1 VKTSAPCKEGFGHAL
16 NGETPTRDA
25 SDSLLDVRAVA
36 GVLGVSASWV
46 RRHASQLPCVRVGRM
61 VRFDSSLLFYQLQAK
76 MQGGK
81 PLKPERTD
89 MFFRY
94 QRGFVYQKGRKVKVW
109 YARIREDVRNP
120 DGQIERRHRNIRLG
134 TLDEYPTK
142 SAARNRLSELL
153 KGSPPKMEMSF
164 RELSERWEKAEGSTM
179 KATTLHHYKN
189 ALRAYVLPKFGDRKI
204 TEINRE
210 DIQTFLA
217 EKARKYSESTLRS
230 MRVVLGLTLG
240 WATNCSWLARN
251 PCSRVK
257 LPKRTGGRRVTRT
270 VLTAGQVNAIAGKL
284 KEPYATLVLFLAA
297 TGLRIGEA
305 LAIKWT
311 DFKDNVLHVTRR
323 IYDGDVDAVKSKRSE
338 RKLPIDPILMERI
351 EKLGR
356 GEWVFRSRTGTSL
369 NPGNALKRY
378 IRPAAKELGIS
389 LGGWHDFRHTLST
402 KLRRSG
408 VHPKVVSD
416 ILGHKKVN
424 LAMDVYDRT
433 DVEDFVQPLSLVV
446 NELCPSCSPAGAA
459 AMSQR

>member
-1 VKTSAPCKEGFGHAL
+1 
-16 NGETPTRDA
+16 
-25 SDSLLDVRAVA
+25 
-36 GVLGVSASWV
+36 
-46 RRHASQLPCVRVGRM
+46 M
-61 VRFDSSLLFYQLQAK
+61 VRFDSSLLFGELRTK
-76 MQGGK
+76 MQSGK

-94 QRGFVYQKGRKVKVW
+94 QRGFVYQKGRSVKVW
-109 YARIREDVRNP
+109 YGRVREDFRKP
-120 DGQIERRHRNIRLG
+120 DGEVERRHRNIRLG
-134 TLDEYPTK
+134 TLDELPTK
-142 SAARNRLSELL
+142 SAARKHLAKLL
-153 KGSPPKMEMSF
+153 KDSPPKMEMTF
-164 RELSERWEKAEGSTM
+164 RELTERWEKAEGSTI
-179 KATTLHHYKN
+179 KGTTLHHYKN

-204 TEINRE
+204 ADINRE

-240 WATNCSWLARN
+240 WATNCSWLEKN

-270 VLTAGQVNAIAGKL
+270 VFTAEQVNAIAGKL

-305 LAIKWT
+305 LAMKWT
-311 DFKDNVLHVTRR
+311 DFTHNVLHVTRR

-338 RKLPIDPILMERI
+338 RKLPIDPILVARM
-351 EKLGR
+351 EKLGK
-356 GEWVFRSRTGTSL
+356 GEWVFRSKTGGPL
-369 NPGNALKRY
+369 NPGNALRRHV
-378 IRPAAKELGIS
+378 RPAAEKLGIS

-416 ILGHKKVN
+416 ILGHKRVN

-433 DVEDFVQPLSLVV
+433 DVEDFMQPLSLVV
-446 NELCPSCSPAGAA
+446 NELCPSCSPAGTT
-459 AMSQR
+459 AMNQH

>member
-1 VKTSAPCKEGFGHAL
+1 VKRSASQEIDSASAL
-16 NGETPTRDA
+16 KPESCLSKA
-25 SDSLLDVRAVA
+25 LLDVRATA
-36 GVLGVSASWV
+36 DLLGVSTSWV
-46 RRHASQLPCVRVGRM
+46 RRHVAELPCVRVGRM
-61 VRFDSSLLFYQLQAK
+61 VRFDSSLLFSQLQAK
-76 MQGGK
+76 IKSGK
-81 PLKPERTD
+81 SLKPERTD

-94 QRGFVYQKGRKVKVW
+94 QRGFVYQKGRNVKVW
-109 YARIREDVRNP
+109 YGRIREDVRNS
-120 DGQIERRHRNIRLG
+120 DGQIERRHRNMRLG
-134 TLDEYPTK
+134 TLDELPTK
-142 SAARNRLSELL
+142 SAARKRLSELL
-153 KGSPPKMEMSF
+153 KDSPPKTEMNF
-164 RELSERWEKAEGSTM
+164 RELAERWERAEGSTI

-204 TEINRE
+204 TDINRE

-240 WATNCSWLARN
+240 WAINCSWLERN
-251 PCSRVK
+251 SCSGVK

-270 VLTAGQVNAIAGKL
+270 VLTAQQTNAIAAKL

-323 IYDGDVDAVKSKRSE
+323 IYDGDVDGVKSKRSE
-338 RKLPIDPILMERI
+338 RKLPIDPILMERM
-351 EKLGR
+351 EKLGK
-356 GEWVFRSRTGTSL
+356 GDWVFRSRGGTPL
-369 NPGNALKRY
+369 NPGNALKRHV
-378 IRPAAKELGIS
+378 RPAAEKLGIS

-402 KLRRSG
+402 KLRKSG

-433 DVEDFVQPLSLVV
+433 DVEDFVCNRLRS
-446 NELCPSCSPAGAA
+446 
-459 AMSQR
+459 

>member
-1 VKTSAPCKEGFGHAL
+1 
-16 NGETPTRDA
+16 
-25 SDSLLDVRAVA
+25 
-36 GVLGVSASWV
+36 
-46 RRHASQLPCVRVGRM
+46 M
-61 VRFDSSLLFYQLQAK
+61 
-76 MQGGK
+76 
-81 PLKPERTD
+81 
-89 MFFRY
+89 
-94 QRGFVYQKGRKVKVW
+94 KVW
-109 YARIREDVRNP
+109 YGMYREDVRTA
-120 DGQIERRHRNIRLG
+120 DGQLERRQHNIRLG
-134 TLDEYPTK
+134 TLADLPTK
-142 SAARNRLSELL
+142 TAARNRLAELL
-153 KGSPPKMEMSF
+153 KFSPATPDMSF
-164 RELSERWEKAEGSTM
+164 KELAERWEKAEGSTL
-179 KATTLHHYKN
+179 KTTTLRHYKN
-189 ALRAYVLPKFGDRKI
+189 ALRAYLLPRFGERKI
-204 TEINRE
+204 AEINRE

-217 EKARKYSESTLRS
+217 EQAHKFSESTLRS

-240 WATNCSWLARN
+240 WANNCGWLEKN
-251 PCSRVK
+251 PCTRVK

-270 VLTAGQVNAIAGKL
+270 VLTAEQVNAIEGKL

-297 TGLRIGEA
+297 SGLRIGEA

-311 DFKDNVLHVTRR
+311 DFNDNVLHVTQR
-323 IYDGDVDAVKSKRSE
+323 IYDGELDAVKSKRSE
-338 RKLPIDPILMERI
+338 RKLPIDPRLIERM
-351 EKLGR
+351 EKLGK

-369 NPGNALKRY
+369 NPGNALKRHV
-378 IRPAAKELGIS
+378 RPAAEELGIA

>member
-1 VKTSAPCKEGFGHAL
+1 MPVATNSLEQQCAVSK
-16 NGETPTRDA
+16 
-25 SDSLLDVRAVA
+25 SLLEVRLAANVF
-36 GVLGVSASWV
+36 GVSTSWI
-46 RRHASQLPCVRVGRM
+46 RRHITELPAIRVGRFI
-61 VRFDSSLLFYQLQAK
+61 RFDAELLSEQLRARIEI
-76 MQGGK
+76 GK
-81 PLKPERTD
+81 PLRPERTD

-94 QRGFVYQKGRKVKVW
+94 QRGFVYQKGRKIKVW
-109 YARIREDVRNP
+109 YGRIREDVRNP
-120 DGQIERRHRNIRLG
+120 EGEVERRHRNIRLG
-134 TLDEYPTK
+134 TLEELPTK
-142 SAARNRLSELL
+142 SAARKHLSQLL
-153 KGSPPKMEMSF
+153 KDSPPKMEMSF
-164 RELSERWEKAEGSTM
+164 RKLTERWEKAEGSTM
-179 KATTLHHYKN
+179 KATTLSHYKN
-189 ALRAYVLPKFGDRKI
+189 ALRAYVLPVFGDRKI
-204 TEINRE
+204 AEINRE

-240 WATNCSWLARN
+240 WATNCSWLEKN

-257 LPKRTGGRRVTRT
+257 LPKHTGGRKVTRT
-270 VLTAGQVNAIAGKL
+270 VLTAEQVNAIVGRL
-284 KEPYATLVLFLAA
+284 REPYATLVLFLAA

-311 DFKDNVLHVTRR
+311 DFDGNVLHVTRR

-338 RKLPIDPILMERI
+338 RKLPVDSVLQARM
-351 EKLGR
+351 EKLGK
-356 GEWVFRSRTGTSL
+356 GQWVFRSRKGTPL
-369 NPGNALKRY
+369 NPGNALKRHV
-378 IRPAAKELGIS
+378 RPAAEKLGIS

>member
-1 VKTSAPCKEGFGHAL
+1 MPLSTESLEQQRESSK
-16 NGETPTRDA
+16 
-25 SDSLLDVRAVA
+25 SLLDVRLAAKVF
-36 GVLGVSASWV
+36 GVSISWI
-46 RRHASQLPCVRVGRM
+46 RRHVTELPAIRVGRFI
-61 VRFDSSLLFYQLQAK
+61 RFDADLLSEQLRARIEI
-76 MQGGK
+76 GK
-81 PLKPERTD
+81 SLKPERTD

-94 QRGFVYQKGRKVKVW
+94 QRGFVYQKGRKAKVW
-109 YARIREDVRNP
+109 YGVFREDVRNP
-120 DGQIERRHRNIRLG
+120 DGQIERRQRNIRLG
-134 TLDEYPTK
+134 TLDELPTK
-142 SAARNRLSELL
+142 SAARKGLSELL
-153 KGSPPKMEMSF
+153 KNAPPKMEMSF
-164 RELSERWEKAEGSTM
+164 QELAKRWENAEGSTM

-189 ALRAYVLPKFGDRKI
+189 ALRAYVLPKFGERKV

-210 DIQTFLA
+210 DIQNFLA

-240 WATNCSWLARN
+240 WANNCGWIEKN
-251 PCSRVK
+251 PCTRIK

-270 VLTAGQVNAIAGKL
+270 VLTAGQMNAIAEKL
-284 KEPYATLVLFLAA
+284 KEPYATLILFLAA

-305 LAIKWT
+305 VAIKWT
-311 DFKDNVLHVTRR
+311 DFRNNLLHVTRR

-338 RKLPIDPILMERI
+338 RRLPINPLLMERM
-351 EKLGR
+351 EKLGK
-356 GEWVFRSRTGTSL
+356 GEWVFRSRAGTPL
-369 NPGNALKRY
+369 NPGNALKRHV
-378 IRPAAKELGIS
+378 RPAAEKLGIS

-433 DVEDFVQPLSLVV
+433 DVEDFVQPLALVF
-446 NELCPSCSPAGAA
+446 NELLPSCYPGQAT